1 MRKLIPTLLTLILPF
16 VAFSKVD
23 SLIVL
28 DASDSIY
35 IEMTPLQEKAFN
47 HVVEKNQTLF
57 SIAKF
62 YGLKVVDLFYYNPDL
77 EKSSLSIGTIIK
89 IPMPT
94 KGIIRRRGKKFDP
107 NKCVPVCY
115 IVKPKD
121 NLYKIAKTWF
131 KVPIDT
137 LIERNNLPSP
147 GIHVGQTLHIGW
159 MRKTG
164 IPATYRK
171 FRGQPIDKK
180 NQKLARKYQQA
191 SQVKRERKEHGV
203 AYWQDVGVKSVDL
216 YALHRKAPLNSIIAI
231 TNPMT
236 RRTVY
241 AKVIGPIPESVHD
254 DNVVA
259 VISSRVAKLLG
270 AKDQRAYVKL
280 RYLK

>member
-1 MRKLIPTLLTLILPF
+1 MRKLIPTLFILMLPF
-16 VAFSKVD
+16 AVFSKVD
-23 SLIVL
+23 STIVL
-28 DASDSIY
+28 SASDTIY
-35 IEMTPLQEKAFN
+35 VEMTPLQEKAFD

-62 YGLKVVDLFYYNPDL
+62 YGLKVLDLYYYNPDL
-77 EKSSLSIGTIIK
+77 ERKNLSIGTTIK

-94 KGIIRRRGKKFDP
+94 KGIIRQRGKKF
-107 NKCVPVCY
+107 NVAKCVPVCY
-115 IVKPKD
+115 VVKPKD

-137 LIERNNLPSP
+137 LIERNNMPSP

-191 SQVKRERKEHGV
+191 AEVKRERKEHGV

-231 TNPMT
+231 TNPMN

-241 AKVIGPIPESVHD
+241 AKVIGPIPETVHNKD
-254 DNVVA
+254 VVA